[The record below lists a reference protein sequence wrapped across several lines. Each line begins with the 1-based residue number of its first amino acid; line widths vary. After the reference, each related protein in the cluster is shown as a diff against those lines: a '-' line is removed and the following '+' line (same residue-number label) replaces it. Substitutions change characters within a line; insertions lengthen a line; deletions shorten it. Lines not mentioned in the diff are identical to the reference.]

1 MNFMQTLAAKLFPRF
16 RKSGIDFGL
25 LQKEANQKEF
35 NGISRKVRR
44 ELKQFNSNLELLRGD
59 NIYDVVRLYFSTRG
73 QHSEQYELLVDI
85 PHGGTKEES
94 ALEVTRVV
102 NEDILAKAGLRMIRC
117 VMGRV
122 IVSKDGVVG
131 ALVNPAVTATKS
143 TYDVLGLPAF
153 CEWFKGEFATHLQ
166 ANPTKYLTR
175 IRVDGQG
182 NLCTVM
188 ETIQGNRNVPDIS
201 KFYPNFDFTPADLM
215 AQFEA
220 SNSNV
225 ILIYGVPGTGKSNFM
240 MEMINARGWD
250 DKIYLADRMDVLGH
264 PGFPDFVRELPA
276 GSIVLTEDSDILVGK
291 RTEGNV
297 SMSALLN
304 ATAGIVAR
312 DVKLIISTNLTS
324 TRDIDEAL
332 LRKGRCFRTLKFK
345 PMNTEQANDVRE
357 MMKLEPFAFK
367 DGLTNITLA
376 EAVNAHEV
384 NEDETTSMGFG
395 GR

>member
-1 MNFMQTLAAKLFPRF
+1 MNAVAK
-16 RKSGIDFGL
+16 IDFNA
-25 LQKEANQKEF
+25 LQAEANDKEF
-35 NGISRKVRR
+35 EGISDVVRQ
-44 ELKQFNSNLELLRGD
+44 EMKIFNSNLELLRGD
-59 NIYDVVRLYFSTRG
+59 NIYDVVRLYFSTKG

-102 NEDILAKAGLRMIRC
+102 SEDILAKAGLRMIRC

-122 IVSKDGVVG
+122 IVSDNAIVG
-131 ALVNPAVTATKS
+131 ALVNPAVTATKA
-143 TYDVLGLPAF
+143 TYDVLGLPVF
-153 CEWFKGEFATHLQ
+153 CEWFKEKFAEKLQ

-182 NLCTVM
+182 NLVTVM
-188 ETIQGNRNVPDIS
+188 ETIQGNRSVPDIS
-201 KFYPNFDFTPADLM
+201 KFYPNFNFTPADLM
-215 AQFEA
+215 KQFEE

-225 ILIYGVPGTGKSNFM
+225 ILIYGVPGTGKSNWM

-276 GSIVLTEDSDILVGK
+276 GSIVLTEDSDVLVQK

-345 PMNTEQANDVRE
+345 PMNAQQACEIRE
-357 MMKLEPFAFK
+357 MLNLDPFEFK
-367 DGLTNITLA
+367 ANATDITLA

-384 NEDETTSMGFG
+384 NEDESTGMGFG

>member
-1 MNFMQTLAAKLFPRF
+1 MNAVAK
-16 RKSGIDFGL
+16 IDFNA
-25 LQKEANQKEF
+25 LQAEANDKEF
-35 NGISRKVRR
+35 EGISDVVRQ
-44 ELKQFNSNLELLRGD
+44 EMKIFNSNLELLRGD
-59 NIYDVVRLYFSTRG
+59 NIYDVVRLYFSTKG

-102 NEDILAKAGLRMIRC
+102 SEDILAKAGLRMIRC

-122 IVSKDGVVG
+122 IVSENAIVG
-131 ALVNPAVTATKS
+131 ALVNPAVTATKA
-143 TYDVLGLPAF
+143 TYDVLGLPVF
-153 CEWFKGEFATHLQ
+153 CEWFKEKFAEKLQ

-182 NLCTVM
+182 NLVTVM
-188 ETIQGNRNVPDIS
+188 ETIQGNRSVPDIS
-201 KFYPNFDFTPADLM
+201 KFYPNFNFTPADLM
-215 AQFEA
+215 KQFEE

-225 ILIYGVPGTGKSNFM
+225 ILIYGVPGTGKSNWM

-276 GSIVLTEDSDILVGK
+276 GSIVLTEDSDVLVQK

-345 PMNTEQANDVRE
+345 PMNAQQACEIRE
-357 MMKLEPFAFK
+357 MLNLDPFEFK
-367 DGLTNITLA
+367 ANATDITLA

-384 NEDETTSMGFG
+384 NEDETAGMGFS

>member
-1 MNFMQTLAAKLFPRF
+1 MNAVVK
-16 RKSGIDFGL
+16 IDFNA
-25 LQKEANQKEF
+25 LQTEANNKEF
-35 NGISRKVRR
+35 EGISDVVR
-44 ELKQFNSNLELLRGD
+44 EEMKIFNSNLELLRGD
-59 NIYDVVRLYFSTRG
+59 NIYDVVRLYFSTKG

-102 NEDILAKAGLRMIRC
+102 SEDILAKAGLRMIRC

-122 IVSKDGVVG
+122 IVSENAIVG
-131 ALVNPAVTATKS
+131 ALVNPAVTATKA
-143 TYDVLGLPAF
+143 TYDVLGLPVF
-153 CEWFKGEFATHLQ
+153 CEWFKEKFAEKLQ

-182 NLCTVM
+182 NLVTVM
-188 ETIQGNRNVPDIS
+188 ETIQGNRNVPDIR

-225 ILIYGVPGTGKSNFM
+225 ILIYGVPGTGKSNWM

-250 DKIYLADRMDVLGH
+250 DKIYLADRMDVLQH

-276 GSIVLTEDSDILVGK
+276 GSIVLTEDSDVLVQK

-332 LRKGRCFRTLKFK
+332 MRKGRCFRTLKFK
-345 PMNTEQANDVRE
+345 PMNAQQACDIRE
-357 MMKLEPFAFK
+357 MLNLDPFEFK
-367 DGLTNITLA
+367 AGATDITLA

>member
-1 MNFMQTLAAKLFPRF
+1 MTVFTKLAAKLFPRNNEF
-16 RKSGIDFGL
+16 KCFHTEQDAI
-25 LQKEANQKEF
+25 NQAEYA
-35 NGISRKVRR
+35 GISRKVRK
-44 ELKQFNSNLELLRGD
+44 ELKSFNSNLELLRGD

-85 PHGGTKEES
+85 PHGGTKEQS

-102 NEDILAKAGLRMIRC
+102 SEDILAKAGLRMIRC

-122 IVSKDGVVG
+122 IVSKDGIVG

-143 TYDVLGLPAF
+143 TYDILGLPTF
-153 CEWFKGEFATHLQ
+153 CNWFRAQFATHLQ
-166 ANPTKYLTR
+166 ANPTAYLTR

-182 NLCTVM
+182 NLVTVM
-188 ETIQGNRNVPDIS
+188 ETIQGNRNVADVS
-201 KFYPNFDFTPADLM
+201 KFYPNFDFTPAQLM
-215 AQFEA
+215 KEFNE

-225 ILIYGVPGTGKSNFM
+225 ILIYGVPGTGKSNWLL
-240 MEMINARGWD
+240 EMVNARGWD
-250 DKIYLADRMDVLGH
+250 DKVYLADRMDVLGH

-276 GSIVLTEDSDILVGK
+276 GSLVLTEDSDILVGK

-312 DVKLIISTNLTS
+312 DVKLVISTNLTS
-324 TRDIDEAL
+324 TRDIDDAL

-345 PMNTEQANDVRE
+345 TMTTAQANDVRE
-357 MMKLEPFAFK
+357 MMKLEPFPFK
-367 DGLTNITLA
+367 ENATNITLA
-376 EAVNAHEV
+376 EAINAHEV
-384 NEDETTSMGFG
+384 NDDETSGVGFA

>member
-1 MNFMQTLAAKLFPRF
+1 MNAITK
-16 RKSGIDFGL
+16 IDFTK
-25 LQKEANQKEF
+25 LQAEQNDREF
-35 NGISRKVRR
+35 AGISEKVR
-44 ELKQFNSNLELLRGD
+44 EEMKIFNSNLELLRGD

-94 ALEVTRVV
+94 AREVTRVV
-102 NEDILAKAGLRMIRC
+102 TEDILAKAGLRMIRC

-122 IVSKDGVVG
+122 IVSDTAILG
-131 ALVNPAVTATKS
+131 AFVNPAVTATKA
-143 TYDVLGLPAF
+143 TYDILGLPVF
-153 CEWFKGEFATHLQ
+153 CEWFKAEFAKHLQ

-182 NLCTVM
+182 NLTTVM
-188 ETIQGNRNVPDIS
+188 ETIQGNRAVKDVS
-201 KFYPNFDFTPADLM
+201 KFYPYFDFTPATLM
-215 AQFEA
+215 QEFAK

-225 ILIYGVPGTGKSNFM
+225 CLIYGVPGTGKSNWM
-240 MEMINARGWD
+240 MEMINERGWD

-291 RTEGNV
+291 RTDGNV

-312 DVKLIISTNLTS
+312 DVKLIISTNLKHTN
-324 TRDIDEAL
+324 DIDDAL
-332 LRKGRCFRTLKFK
+332 MRPGRCFRILKFK
-345 PMNTEQANDVRE
+345 HLNSAQATDVRE
-357 MMKLEPFAFK
+357 MLELDEFDFGTDRK
-367 DGLTNITLA
+367 DITLA
-376 EAVNAHEV
+376 EAINAHEV
-384 NEDETTSMGFG
+384 VDDGAKSGAFGFN

>member
-1 MNFMQTLAAKLFPRF
+1 MSFMQTLAAKLFPRL

-35 NGISRKVRR
+35 NGISHKVRR

-153 CEWFKGEFATHLQ
+153 CDWFKGEFAAHLQ

-188 ETIQGNRNVPDIS
+188 ETIQGNRNVADVS

-215 AQFEA
+215 GQFEA

-324 TRDIDEAL
+324 TRDIDDAL

-345 PMNTEQANDVRE
+345 GMTTVQANDVRE
-357 MMKLEPFAFK
+357 MMKLESFPFK

-376 EAVNAHEV
+376 EAINAHEV
-384 NEDETTSMGFG
+384 NEDETSSVGFG